1 MLKYLSGGKIMR
13 GVGRKK
19 QGEWMWLNE
28 RPKLPKFNL
37 TYVFHSFE
45 QNGEGDGTSS
55 VVMQKKGLGMVTS
68 ASHVQGQKL

>member
-1 MLKYLSGGKIMR
+1 
-13 GVGRKK
+13 
-19 QGEWMWLNE
+19 MWLNE